1 MKIYLLRVTDE
12 QTLFYAEP
20 AVEEIRET
28 KEEATAGGL
37 RGWLSEKYVSL
48 QKALVES
55 ESGTGLRMRRMW
67 EWLQRRMAVD
77 EQMIRSLRV
86 VHQIELHHP
95 SSFSPAQARETWD
108 HYLANRRRHF
118 LLWFVLNLLV
128 TPVTLLLAP
137 VPGPNV
143 IGWWFCYRAI
153 CHALSLLGIRRAGE
167 VEYTTRETNSLDVH
181 LAEVDEEHIAHLARD
196 LNLHGLS
203 FYVKRAIGDQIRPH
217 AAKLPA
223 SQPAR

>member
-1 MKIYLLRVTDE
+1 MKVYLLQLTDE
-12 QTLFYAEP
+12 RKVFYAEP

-28 KEEATAGGL
+28 KEEASAGGV
-37 RGWLSEKYVSL
+37 RGWLSEKYGDL

-55 ESGTGLRMRRMW
+55 ESGTGRRMRRVW

-77 EQMIRSLRV
+77 EQMLRSLRV
-86 VHQIELHHP
+86 VHQIELHYPP
-95 SSFSPAQARETWD
+95 SMTAVEARGAWD

-118 LLWFVLNLLV
+118 LLWFILNLLV

-137 VPGPNV
+137 IPGPNV

-153 CHALSLLGIRRAGE
+153 CHALSLLGIRRAEE
-167 VEYTTRETNSLDVH
+167 VPHIMHANDALDVR
-181 LAEVDEEHIAHLARD
+181 LAEADEEQISGLAQA

-203 FYVKRAIGDQIRPH
+203 FYVERAAGEQVRPRVT
-217 AAKLPA
+217 KLA
-223 SQPAR
+223 VS